1 MGQQGLK
8 NRVAFDIFLTCPQK
22 SDSLDLASMSAA
34 AQLTGGEVYL
44 FPRFQAHRNGEKLY
58 YELFRNLSRVCG
70 SEVQIRARCSKG
82 FSVTEYFGGF
92 GVRNAVEFRLSQ
104 IDADKTFGF
113 KLRND
118 RTWEE

>member
-1 MGQQGLK
+1 MLSVVQ
-8 NRVAFDIFLTCPQK
+8 A
-22 SDSLDLASMSAA
+22 
-34 AQLTGGEVYL
+34 TGGEFYF
-44 FPRFQAHRNGEKLY
+44 FPKFEAHKHGEKLY
-58 YELFRNLSRVCG
+58 YELFRNLSRVYG

-92 GVRNAVEFRLSQ
+92 GLRNSVELHLSS

-118 RTWEE
+118 